1 MSSRAPAISKEHQQL
16 ATLLTLP
23 ENRLCA
29 DCNSKQPKWASF
41 SLGYFVCLECSGIH
55 RALGTHIT
63 KVSNVVAEFH
73 RCFPICTNKDFF
85 PTSFF
90 NFLLYY
96 FNYISR

>member
-63 KVSNVVAEFH
+63 KVSYYMQSFKNV
-73 RCFPICTNKDFF
+73 
-85 PTSFF
+85 
-90 NFLLYY
+90 FLLCIVSDNNTTFLLLYKH
-96 FNYISR
+96 